1 MFYLG
6 IFLAVLG
13 AIMFIIG
20 IILAFTND
28 ESFLMLFFFSFIP
41 IVTSVYCL
49 KPAAGIDDVYAG
61 RAQQVLYTTYG
72 VTEEGDTISCEK
84 TYKIEWKD
92 EWKDIRLH

>member
-13 AIMFIIG
+13 AIMFIVG
-20 IILAFTND
+20 IILALTIN
-28 ESFLMLFFFSFIP
+28 ERFLILLAFSSVPIIMTIYLF
-41 IVTSVYCL
+41 
-49 KPAAGIDDVYAG
+49 KPEPNINDVYDG

-72 VTEEGDTISCEK
+72 VTDEGDTIFCEK

-92 EWKDIRLH
+92 EWKDIKLH

>member
-13 AIMFIIG
+13 AIMFIVG

-41 IVTSVYCL
+41 IVMLVYCFR
-49 KPAAGIDDVYAG
+49 PNANINDVHNG
-61 RAQQVLYTTYG
+61 KAQQVLYTTYG
-72 VTEEGDTISCEK
+72 VTEEGDTIFCEK

-92 EWKDIRLH
+92 EWKDIKLH